1 VQARRKQIG
10 RPCIDDSE
18 KLMMRMPKADPSSS
32 SSLLRDRRAIMTG
45 LMTGLA
51 GSCLSLAA
59 GRQARS
65 DPRDIPSF
73 EFGRYQFIEL
83 QPQPDLPT
91 ARLFHVDGSTI
102 LLSTLRGRPILL
114 NFWATW
120 CPPCR
125 TELPVLDR
133 LQGRHDPPA
142 IRVLAVSVDQTD
154 RSGVMRYIA
163 TLRLNHLQIF
173 RDPNGYVASSE
184 RGRRNAPFMLY
195 GMPIT
200 YLVSASGKVIGYM
213 LGAADWNNDA
223 GSKLLE
229 YLERS

>member
-1 VQARRKQIG
+1 
-10 RPCIDDSE
+10 
-18 KLMMRMPKADPSSS
+18 M
-32 SSLLRDRRAIMTG
+32 RDRRAMLI
-45 LMTGLA
+45 GLA
-51 GSCLSLAA
+51 GGCLSLAA
-59 GRQARS
+59 GPQARS
-65 DPRDIPSF
+65 DPRDVPSF

-83 QPQPDLPT
+83 QPRPELP
-91 ARLFHVDGSTI
+91 AVRLFHVDGSTV
-102 LLSTLRGRPILL
+102 LLSTLLGRPILL

-125 TELPVLDR
+125 TELPILDR
-133 LQGRHDPPA
+133 LQSRHDPPA

-154 RSGVMRYIA
+154 RSSVTRYIA
-163 TLRLNHLQIF
+163 TLRLKHLQIF

-184 RGRRNAPFMLY
+184 PGRRSAPFALY

-213 LGAADWNNDA
+213 MGAADWNSDA